1 MVQLSVNELLRVHGK
16 KLFKI
21 NENSVWKHSGVTIF
35 RQTEVVIFA
44 QVGKEDFSVCQAK
57 QSVGSLTSLF
67 SETEFSD
74 V

>member
-1 MVQLSVNELLRVHGK
+1 MVQLSMNQLLRVHGR

-21 NENSVWKHSGVTIF
+21 NENSMWKHSGVTTF
-35 RQTEVVIFA
+35 CQTEVVIFA
-44 QVGKEDFSVCQAK
+44 QVGKEDFSAWQAK
-57 QSVGSLTSLF
+57 QPVESLTSLF